1 MTYQLTVKAGLI
13 DVVGPDSQRHQGG
26 DVFIVSD
33 RQYGNIPASAK
44 AACYTAF
51 YLAGTV
57 SHQVTIA
64 SGLRDVVLPVKPGGK
79 RCTGGDVVVL
89 SDEEYGTIPASARTA
104 LFSADT
110 TSLT

>member
-1 MTYQLTVKAGLI
+1 MTYQLTVNSGFSNVI
-13 DVVGPDSQRHQGG
+13 GPDGQRHQGG

-33 RQYGNIPASAK
+33 RQYGSMT
-44 AACYTAF
+44 AAAVAAF
-51 YLAGTV
+51 YSKTYLGGTV

-64 SGLRDVVLPVKPGGK
+64 SGLTNVVLPVRPGGR
-79 RCTGGDVVVL
+79 RCNGGDVVVL
-89 SDEEYGTIPASARTA
+89 SDEEYGTMTAAAKTA